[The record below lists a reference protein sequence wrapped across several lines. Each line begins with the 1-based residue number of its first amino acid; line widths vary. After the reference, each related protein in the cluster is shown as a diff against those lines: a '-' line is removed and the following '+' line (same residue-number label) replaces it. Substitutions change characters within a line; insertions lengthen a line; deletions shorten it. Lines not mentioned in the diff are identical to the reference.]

1 MTTFER
7 DFQTYERELVGL
19 LQKYPEGHFA
29 LIHHNE
35 VEDVFPSQ
43 NEAMDT
49 GYQRHGA
56 GRFMVKQILSAD
68 LDDPEQYPAACR
80 G

>member
-7 DFQTYERELVGL
+7 DFATYERELPRL
-19 LQKYPEGHFA
+19 LQQRSEGDFA

-35 VEDVFPSQ
+35 VDVFLSQ
-43 NEAMDT
+43 NEAMDA
-49 GYQRHGA
+49 GYSRHGA
-56 GRFMVKQILSAD
+56 GRFFVKQILRSD
-68 LDDPEQYPAACR
+68 LDDPELFPAACR